1 MLTVSEERPVSVI
14 RTIDFVLELTR
25 AYVAGVDMGDGGS
38 VDSGRPETPDTD
50 ESSEVSVIF
59 IYLFILASPAR
70 TCVIGWVY
78 NYSDVTKNCS

>member
-14 RTIDFVLELTR
+14 RTIDCVLELTR

-50 ESSEVSVIF
+50 ESSEVSIIF
-59 IYLFILASPAR
+59 IYLFFWPHLQEHVLLVGF
-70 TCVIGWVY
+70 VITVM
-78 NYSDVTKNCS
+78 

>member
-1 MLTVSEERPVSVI
+1 
-14 RTIDFVLELTR
+14 
-25 AYVAGVDMGDGGS
+25 MGDGGS

-50 ESSEVSVIF
+50 ESSEVSIIF